1 MVKVA
6 HKEHISADQYGYRE
20 ASRDYLKNKSRLN
33 LNDLLKRR
41 EQEKKNDKKS
51 NFIILSGAT
60 TVVLVVVLILSL

>member
-1 MVKVA
+1 MAKTA
-6 HKEHISADQYGYRE
+6 HKEHISADQYGYQEVLRNN
-20 ASRDYLKNKSRLN
+20 LKSKSRLN